1 MQVTLKSENGRSG
14 AIGLVEVQNRYL
26 WILREA
32 GVVAVSNVCE
42 GDGEEELIVEEGKGA
57 LLIGGVEDGGSVFL
71 VDEEGYLR
79 CYNGVNREL
88 LRSLK
93 AHDGGVSCLEVTS
106 SIVVTCGCVDGQV
119 KVFDARDGSLLSS
132 FSVDFEVTAVSTR
145 SGSILLGTADG
156 KVFRRSGVECKE
168 IFAGGEGQPTTSSVT
183 AICSN
188 PFSNRVWIG
197 LSSGHVVVF
206 RKSKIIFSSRAH
218 DGRVTA
224 IQSAPNSL
232 IVTAGSDGLVGVWK
246 ASRSSPRLLYN
257 SAAGGKNITLA
268 SGEQANLHSRRVWI
282 VSENATRAWNITV
295 KLPKHQPT
303 SHTEDQTDR
312 IVKQLTDQIISKDSE
327 VLELKRIAAG
337 LQDELDELRSIAR
350 RREAEVWS
358 ARKIS
363 RRRCDRSMVAGGVG
377 SSLVEE
383 QGGEGGPQRELDLAI
398 RMLHEMDINMRES
411 EERFEQL
418 CRQQAEQA
426 RELAVRNRAVQESRS
441 VLTEEDCRNQ
451 VKEAEELLITWE
463 KGAREIF
470 NDRKRETNS
479 VRQRLTAIEKAREPD
494 SNPPGRTSAKK
505 LPSSAEAIRAGL
517 DVPVRRSPEEILDN
531 DKS

>member
-1 MQVTLKSENGRSG
+1 M
-14 AIGLVEVQNRYL
+14 I
-26 WILREA
+26 
-32 GVVAVSNVCE
+32 
-42 GDGEEELIVEEGKGA
+42 
-57 LLIGGVEDGGSVFL
+57 
-71 VDEEGYLR
+71 
-79 CYNGVNREL
+79 
-88 LRSLK
+88 
-93 AHDGGVSCLEVTS
+93 
-106 SIVVTCGCVDGQV
+106 TCGV
-119 KVFDARDGSLLSS
+119 L
-132 FSVDFEVTAVSTR
+132 AV
-145 SGSILLGTADG
+145 
-156 KVFRRSGVECKE
+156 
-168 IFAGGEGQPTTSSVT
+168 
-183 AICSN
+183 
-188 PFSNRVWIG
+188 
-197 LSSGHVVVF
+197 
-206 RKSKIIFSSRAH
+206 
-218 DGRVTA
+218 
-224 IQSAPNSL
+224 
-232 IVTAGSDGLVGVWK
+232 
-246 ASRSSPRLLYN
+246 
-257 SAAGGKNITLA
+257 
-268 SGEQANLHSRRVWI
+268 
-282 VSENATRAWNITV
+282 
-295 KLPKHQPT
+295 
-303 SHTEDQTDR
+303 
-312 IVKQLTDQIISKDSE
+312 DSE

>member
-1 MQVTLKSENGRSG
+1 MQVTLKSEHGRSG
-14 AIGLVEVQNRYL
+14 ALGLVEVRNRCL

-32 GVVAVSNVCE
+32 GVVSVTNVCE
-42 GDGEEELIVEEGKGA
+42 GDGDEELIVEEGKGA
-57 LLIGGVEDGGSVFL
+57 VLIGGVEDGGSVFL

-119 KVFDARDGSLLSS
+119 KVFDARDGSRLSS

-145 SGSILLGTADG
+145 SGSILLGTAEG
-156 KVFRRSGVECKE
+156 TVFRRSGAECKE
-168 IFAGGEGQPTTSSVT
+168 IFAGREGQPTTGSVT

-188 PFSNRVWIG
+188 PYSNRVWIG
-197 LSSGHVVVF
+197 LSSGHIVVF
-206 RKSKIIFSSRAH
+206 RKSKTIFSSRAH
-218 DGRVTA
+218 DGRITS
-224 IQSAPNSL
+224 IQSASSSL

-257 SAAGGKNITLA
+257 SAAGGKNITLTT
-268 SGEQANLHSRRVWI
+268 GEQATLHSRRVWI
-282 VSENATRAWNITV
+282 VSENATRAWNLTV
-295 KLPKHQPT
+295 KLPKQKPNIDT
-303 SHTEDQTDR
+303 ADQTNR
-312 IVKQLTDQIISKDSE
+312 IVKQLKDKVISKDSE
-327 VLELKRIAAG
+327 ILELKRIAAG

-363 RRRCDRSMVAGGVG
+363 RRRFDRSMVSGGLG
-377 SSLVEE
+377 SSLVKE
-383 QGGEGGPQRELDLAI
+383 QGGEGGQQRELDLAI

-418 CRQQAEQA
+418 YRQQAEQA
-426 RELAVRNRAVQESRS
+426 REFVERNRAVEESKRAF
-441 VLTEEDCRNQ
+441 TEEDRRDR
-451 VKEAEELLITWE
+451 VKEAEELLRTWE

-470 NDRKRETNS
+470 DDRKRETNS
-479 VRQRLTAIEKAREPD
+479 VRQRLTAIEKAREPEPEP
-494 SNPPGRTSAKK
+494 SEKPAERN

-517 DVPVRRSPEEILDN
+517 DVPVRRSPEEILDR
-531 DKS
+531 DKF